1 MDVIIEDAEE
11 GDVYA
16 ICSLIKELAI
26 YERAAD
32 EAVLTPEQLM
42 KDGFSDNKIF
52 HCFVARFNH
61 NVIGIALT
69 YIKYSTWKGKCVFLE
84 DIIVTESYR
93 NKGIGSLL
101 FKRVAQYALSLDAAR
116 LEWQVLEWNE
126 PAIKFYRKMGATLDP
141 EWVNGK
147 LTRNDLQKKYERYDG
162 I

>member
-16 ICSLIKELAI
+16 ICSLIKELAD
-26 YERAAD
+26 YERAPH
-32 EAVLTPEQLM
+32 EAELTPQQLL
-42 KDGFSDNKIF
+42 KDGFSENNIF
-52 HCFVARFNH
+52 HCFVARFNDE
-61 NVIGIALT
+61 VIGIALT

-93 NKGIGSLL
+93 GKGIGSLL
-101 FKRVAQYALSLDAAR
+101 FNRVAQYAHSLNAAR

-126 PAIKFYRKMGATLDP
+126 PAIKFYQKMGATLDP

-147 LTRNDLQKKYERYDG
+147 LTRNDLQKKYLEYDD